1 VPRIEVRR
9 ADGEVFADD
18 AGGGGGRWAR
28 RRSAVLVGEN
38 ACVQFAE
45 RADALEAVVYLH
57 CDVDKMYYSV
67 EALETPELAQ
77 DTRAVIVGMDPRKY
91 ARGVVTTA
99 NGVARS
105 IGITSGMSTAVAT
118 RMAQERGIEVLF
130 LTPRHDVY
138 AAYSR
143 RLMDLLRTETP
154 LLEQR
159 SIDEAALDWRHRGF
173 LSEPVLR
180 VRQRILDEIGLS
192 VSFGVA
198 ETLLVAKMAS
208 EVAKL
213 RDDHIQVVGPGQ
225 AAAFL
230 APLWVRALVGIGPK
244 SEARLRGFD
253 ITTIDDLARRPL
265 DWLVDQFGSA
275 YGRYL
280 HRASRGQDDSTL
292 VGERA
297 WKSISAE
304 HTFARDTSDRAEIW
318 LRLQAQAHE
327 VARRLRAENL
337 VAGEVAIKVRYG
349 VTWETITRQ
358 QHLGSPTDDDR
369 VLAAG
374 AAALMRKAWTHRP
387 IRLIGLRAAKLEAK
401 NAAIQLTLPS

>member
-1 VPRIEVRR
+1 MT
-9 ADGEVFADD
+9 D
-18 AGGGGGRWAR
+18 AA
-28 RRSAVLVGEN
+28 AI
-38 ACVQFAE
+38 
-45 RADALEAVVYLH
+45 YLH
-57 CDVDKMYYSV
+57 CDVDKMYFSV
-67 EALETPELAQ
+67 EALESPALA
-77 DTRAVIVGMDPRKY
+77 DETRAVIVGMDPRQY

-105 IGITSGMSTAVAT
+105 IGIGSGMSTAVAT
-118 RMAQERGIEVLF
+118 RMAQERGIEVVF
-130 LTPRHDVY
+130 VTPRHDVY

-159 SIDEAALDWRHRGF
+159 SIDEAALDWRHHGF
-173 LSEPVLR
+173 LSEPVVR

-208 EVAKL
+208 EMAKT
-213 RDDHIQVVGPGQ
+213 RDDHVYVVGPGQ

-230 APLWVRALVGIGPK
+230 APLSVRALVGIGPK
-244 SEARLRGFD
+244 AEARLRGFE
-253 ITTIDDLARRPL
+253 ISTIDDLARRPL
-265 DWLVDQFGSA
+265 DWLVDQFGSS

-280 HRASRGQDDSTL
+280 HRASRGEDDSTL
-292 VGERA
+292 VSERA

-304 HTFARDTSDRAEIW
+304 HTFGRDTGDRAEIW
-318 LRLQAQAHE
+318 LRLRGQASE
-327 VARRLRAENL
+327 VARRLRDEHL
-337 VAGEVAIKVRYG
+337 VASEVAIKVRYG

-358 QHLGSPTDDDR
+358 QHLGNPTDDAE

-374 AAALMRKAWTHRP
+374 AAALMRKSWTRRP
-387 IRLIGLRAAKLEAK
+387 IRLIGLRASKLEPRSDS
-401 NAAIQLTLPS
+401 IQLPLITENR

>member
-1 VPRIEVRR
+1 MDAAEAPRP
-9 ADGEVFADD
+9 
-18 AGGGGGRWAR
+18 
-28 RRSAVLVGEN
+28 
-38 ACVQFAE
+38 
-45 RADALEAVVYLH
+45 VYLH
-57 CDVDKMYYSV
+57 CDVDKMYFSV
-67 EALETPELAQ
+67 EALELPALA
-77 DTRAVIVGMDPRKY
+77 DETRAVIVGMDPRQY

-105 IGITSGMSTAVAT
+105 IGITSGISTAVAT
-118 RMAQERGIEVLF
+118 RMAQEHGIDVVF
-130 LTPRHDVY
+130 VTPRHDVY

-159 SIDEAALDWRHRGF
+159 SIDEAALDWRHHGF
-173 LSEPVLR
+173 FSEPVVR

-208 EVAKL
+208 EMAKV
-213 RDDHIQVVGPGQ
+213 RDDHVYVVGPGE

-230 APLWVRALVGIGPK
+230 APLSVRALVGIGPK

-253 ITTIDDLARRPL
+253 ISTIDDLARRPL
-265 DWLVDQFGSA
+265 DWLVDQFGSS

-280 HRASRGQDDSTL
+280 HRASRGEDDSTL

-304 HTFARDTSDRAEIW
+304 HTFGRDTGDRAEIW

-327 VARRLRAENL
+327 VARRLRDENL
-337 VAGEVAIKVRYG
+337 VASEVAIKVRYG

-358 QHLGSPTDDDR
+358 QHLGSPTDDPE

-374 AAALMRKAWTHRP
+374 AAAPHAQVLDTAPDPPDRP
-387 IRLIGLRAAKLEAK
+387 ARLETRAEERLRPTPADFLLNEP
-401 NAAIQLTLPS
+401 TCVRRCTGRR